1 MEVKERMIMEDV
13 LNATD
18 VRAEFSKFIDSVVR
32 EKPRAIKRNR
42 DIVMSLSLEHFTDL
56 LSKYELSMEFEQDED
71 GNFYGSIE
79 QIEDIVGQGDTIEEL
94 RRYLAIQLVEYSQDY
109 YNNFTRYYNAP
120 NRRSHLPL
128 VLLTLIQEDLEGVAS
143 LIRG

>member
-32 EKPRAIKRNR
+32 EKPRAVKRNR
-42 DIVMSLSLEHFTDL
+42 DIIMSLSLEHFTDL
-56 LSKYELSMEFEQDED
+56 LSRYELSMEFEQDGD

-79 QIEDIVGQGDTIEEL
+79 QIEDIVGQGDTVEEL
-94 RRYLAIQLVEYSQDY
+94 RRYLAIQLV
-109 YNNFTRYYNAP
+109 
-120 NRRSHLPL
+120 
-128 VLLTLIQEDLEGVAS
+128 
-143 LIRG
+143 